1 MKLDY
6 FVIND
11 TNDLEVKLENKENI
25 ILDIKGKDYSVF
37 LKINDK
43 NELLTRFVRKIDSED
58 DEKNITDSQKI
69 IDKENLK
76 HWCSLYGKFSK
87 ELLEDKIIIEVNTIE
102 DDEAD
107 VIYYVNRNKSND
119 LQQNKQLNKRELHE

>member
-58 DEKNITDSQKI
+58 DKKNITDSQQMMMNTKI
-69 IDKENLK
+69 FYTRVE
-76 HWCSLYGKFSK
+76 SLNIKM
-87 ELLEDKIIIEVNTIE
+87 
-102 DDEAD
+102 
-107 VIYYVNRNKSND
+107 
-119 LQQNKQLNKRELHE
+119 KRFF